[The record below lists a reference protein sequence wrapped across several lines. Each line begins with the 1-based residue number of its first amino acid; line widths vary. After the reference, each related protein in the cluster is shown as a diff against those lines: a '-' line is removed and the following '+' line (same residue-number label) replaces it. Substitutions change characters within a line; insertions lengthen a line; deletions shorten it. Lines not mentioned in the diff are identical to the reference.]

1 MTLSKPHALAY
12 LLLASLVAVACR
24 GGPREDP
31 ILRLSAVE
39 SAEQGKAL
47 MGREKYREA
56 RKYLL
61 HAFEVEPNSA
71 LGRESLLLAA
81 DCFFLDGGNQNWIQ
95 SEAKYRDFQNRF
107 PTSDRAAYVQFQIG
121 RSLAQR
127 MEKPDRDQKTASK
140 ALQAFDDL
148 VRLFPTSEYAAQA
161 EDEIRRVR
169 NNLAR
174 HEYMIGVFYLR
185 YGLPVA
191 AVGRLEELLEDYP
204 DSDHVEASLYHLGL
218 AYQANGQPA
227 EARATFDRLRRDFP
241 SGEYASRAP
250 DVEVPEPPAP
260 KEAVTT
266 AEVGGTS

>member
-1 MTLSKPHALAY
+1 MTRTRIPSCAL
-12 LLLASLVAVACR
+12 LLLASLGAALACR
-24 GGPREDP
+24 GGVREDP
-31 ILRLSAVE
+31 ILRLAAAE
-39 SAEQGKAL
+39 SADQGKSL

-56 RKYLL
+56 RKYFL

-161 EDEIRRVR
+161 ETEILRVR

-185 YGLPVA
+185 YGLAVA
-191 AVGRLEELLEDYP
+191 AVGRLEDLIEHYP
-204 DSDHVEASLYHLGL
+204 DSDRLEAALFHLGL
-218 AYQANGQPA
+218 AYQKNGQWG
-227 EARATFDRLRRDFP
+227 EAYSTFERLRQEFP
-241 SGEYASRAP
+241 DGEYAHRAP
-250 DVEVPEPPAP
+250 EVVVPEDVPAT
-260 KEAVTT
+260 EATPA
-266 AEVGGTS
+266 AEGGAA